1 MEVIGIYEHKIIRC
15 LLMVKALG
23 LSERAVAI
31 SKAPRSLWFQLLF
44 HFILFFFLF
53 LFPASLGVDV
63 LACVYS
69 CCPGAH
75 VVAVP
80 QLSCAEL
87 LVRPSLMHV
96 QPI

>member
-1 MEVIGIYEHKIIRC
+1 
-15 LLMVKALG
+15 MVKALG

-31 SKAPRSLWFQLLF
+31 SKAPRSLWFQLSF
-44 HFILFFFLF
+44 QFILFFLF
-53 LFPASLGVDV
+53 LFPASLCVDV
-63 LACVYS
+63 LACGYS